1 MKKKSLSAKKIIHRK
16 ILTHLNNKRIFH
28 SYNLFKKN
36 LKKLSNYIKF
46 SGAISGGPDS
56 MALAFFLKC
65 YEIEQRKKVY
75 FYHIDH
81 GLRESSKF
89 EATKLKKKLKFFG
102 INLKIIRWYKKKF
115 KPGNLQSNARSNR
128 YRLLFQQMEK
138 DKSELILTGHTRND
152 LIENFFIRIF
162 RGSGL
167 GGFVSFN
174 ELNSKIAGKNIFR
187 PFLDIKK
194 SELEFISSQVFGSYI
209 VDPTNKNI
217 IFRRTKVRNM
227 IEEFS
232 DEGLNLAKISLTIN
246 NLSEANRAIKYY
258 VDQNIKKNV
267 TRTHKKNF
275 LILNPL
281 FFENPIE
288 ISLRSLLKILSRLG
302 EKYYP
307 PRGKKVLKIIE
318 EILNQNFNKTTLHG
332 CIIEQFGNLTLIYR
346 ENDKKI

>member
-1 MKKKSLSAKKIIHRK
+1 
-16 ILTHLNNKRIFH
+16 
-28 SYNLFKKN
+28 
-36 LKKLSNYIKF
+36 
-46 SGAISGGPDS
+46 
-56 MALAFFLKC
+56 
-65 YEIEQRKKVY
+65 
-75 FYHIDH
+75 
-81 GLRESSKF
+81 
-89 EATKLKKKLKFFG
+89 
-102 INLKIIRWYKKKF
+102 
-115 KPGNLQSNARSNR
+115 
-128 YRLLFQQMEK
+128 MEK
-138 DKSELILTGHTRND
+138 DKSEIILTGHTRND

-174 ELNSKIAGKNIFR
+174 ELNSKIGGKNIFR
-187 PFLDIKK
+187 PFLDSKK

-209 VDPTNKNI
+209 IDPTNKNI

-232 DEGLNLAKISLTIN
+232 DEGLNLDKISLTIN

-288 ISLRSLLKILSRLG
+288 ISLRSLVKILSRLG

-318 EILNQNFNKTTLHG
+318 KILSQNFNKTTLHG
-332 CIIEQFGNLTLIYR
+332 CIIEQFGNLTLIYK